1 MQKLQKVV
9 VEKAA
14 IETTNERKQQIHNH
28 SIIIYKSQNEVR
40 NRFQLLNFKLC

>member
-14 IETTNERKQQIHNH
+14 IETTNQRKQQIHSH
-28 SIIIYKSQNEVR
+28 SINIYEFQNKER